1 MTDPA
6 LLRTSNRQGL
16 EKILRLTT
24 QWTMEDEEEAAQE
37 RLLQVEDSNP
47 QAPGPEQD
55 KLLSPKPSE
64 TPEVDEDEGFGDWS
78 QRPGPRGLPT
88 KDGGRE
94 VAPGD
99 TSQELEPKQTPSHG
113 HQQEDVEPGQAQ
125 IPLEELC
132 LSPEGE
138 PREGPEEPVQGPQEL
153 VEAEEA
159 EEAEEELPRC
169 QQPRTPSPLALEEGP
184 GQSTPPQSPTTE
196 VGRAPK
202 PALLLSVWLMV
213 NVMTLG
219 KWPGSTLGG
228 QGTYPCAL
236 CLLPQDRTVSKSCG
250 RGCGDG
256 RMGGG
261 KERMMGGWMDRWM
274 GRTTQ
279 VLYVPGADWPHACP
293 LRLPVGTT
301 PGLGIQKSISGAKRK
316 AEVTCLC
323 SGGPPDL
330 LLSGPSPKHSRALS
344 STQTAGRT
352 PKLARQPSLELPS
365 MTVASTKNLWET
377 GEVQAQSTAKGASC
391 KDIVAGDM
399 SRRSLWEQ
407 RGGSKTA
414 SSVKSTPSGK
424 RYKFVATGH
433 GKYEKVLV
441 GEGAA
446 P

>member
-159 EEAEEELPRC
+159 EEAEEE
-169 QQPRTPSPLALEEGP
+169 
-184 GQSTPPQSPTTE
+184 
-196 VGRAPK
+196 
-202 PALLLSVWLMV
+202 
-213 NVMTLG
+213 
-219 KWPGSTLGG
+219 
-228 QGTYPCAL
+228 
-236 CLLPQDRTVSKSCG
+236 
-250 RGCGDG
+250 
-256 RMGGG
+256 
-261 KERMMGGWMDRWM
+261 
-274 GRTTQ
+274 
-279 VLYVPGADWPHACP
+279 
-293 LRLPVGTT
+293 
-301 PGLGIQKSISGAKRK
+301 
-316 AEVTCLC
+316 
-323 SGGPPDL
+323 
-330 LLSGPSPKHSRALS
+330 
-344 STQTAGRT
+344 TAGRT